1 MGEGLDWVRR
11 PPPAVSQIDGG
22 GRHGRDEL
30 LVAVVGLAG
39 GVVGV
44 GVIPEE
50 MKRIGH
56 NK

>member
-50 MKRIGH
+50 MK
-56 NK
+56 